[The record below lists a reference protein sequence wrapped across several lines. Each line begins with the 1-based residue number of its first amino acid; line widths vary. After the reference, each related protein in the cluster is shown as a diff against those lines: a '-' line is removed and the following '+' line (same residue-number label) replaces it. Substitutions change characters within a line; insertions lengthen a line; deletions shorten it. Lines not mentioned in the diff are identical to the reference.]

1 LLPKKKLKL
10 KAEKL
15 IERFLLEI
23 NQFSPKCVILF
34 GSYVRGNFTEDS
46 DIDLCVISEQLPED
60 ELRRRT
66 LVGLYNTPKI
76 TAIGFYP
83 QEFIDFLKKRRCFV
97 YDIIS
102 DGMPVYDDGFFEK
115 IKSVYE
121 GCIREFQMIREAS
134 GWRWKK
140 ANEKT
145 SCSFALIRGA
155 KKD

>member
-1 LLPKKKLKL
+1 MLPKKKLKIE
-10 KAEKL
+10 AERL
-15 IERFLLEI
+15 IERFLSEI
-23 NQFSPKCVILF
+23 NQLCPKCVILF
-34 GSYVRGNFTEDS
+34 GSYAKGNFTEGS
-46 DIDLCVISEQLPED
+46 DIDLCVIAERLPED

-83 QEFIDFLKKRRCFV
+83 QEFINFLKKRRCFV

-102 DGMPVYDDGFFEK
+102 DGIVVYDDGFFEK

-121 GCIREFQMIREAS
+121 ECIREFQMIREAN

-140 ANEKT
+140 INET
-145 SCSFALIRGA
+145 IHE
-155 KKD
+155 